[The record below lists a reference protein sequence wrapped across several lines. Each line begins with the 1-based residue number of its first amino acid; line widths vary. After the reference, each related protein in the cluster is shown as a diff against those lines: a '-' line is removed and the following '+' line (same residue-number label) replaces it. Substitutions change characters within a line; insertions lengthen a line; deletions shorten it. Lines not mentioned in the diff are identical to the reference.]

1 MALLIEEHFNEV
13 IVLFN
18 QYVLVLSVLL
28 KLLKI
33 KEVFKKSFVSLTQL
47 QLIIME
53 LFQSLIICHISNP
66 YFEPVR
72 INNIDTGFCSIVG
85 HDCLYDCNTCI
96 TFIFRTA
103 EET

>member
-13 IVLFN
+13 IVLFD
-18 QYVLVLSVLL
+18 QDVLIFSILL

-47 QLIIME
+47 KLIIME
-53 LFQSLIICHISNP
+53 LFQSLIICYISNP
-66 YFEPVR
+66 YFESVR
-72 INNIDTGFCSIVG
+72 INDVDTSFSSIVG
-85 HDCLYDCNTCI
+85 HDCLNDCNTCI